1 MKALSPL
8 YFPDTIIDSTIGL
21 PLASCFETIYCLC
34 PIDDL
39 SDTTL
44 ESSTDPFMDTDF
56 CQVHIPCPLTEEDRQ
71 GFVHLLKEIRTHGSD
86 FIDQLKM
93 MTLASITDHGRQR
106 AESSGGILSALFAGT
121 ESVKKQEDKK
131 TALELWQARL
141 LLKLAEI
148 IDREEK
154 QLSEQMSSIDTMQTE
169 MLSNLQ
175 GKGDGNSNDPSLSKL
190 KAQTKPLSSITENH
204 RFRAWLTLFSH
215 WASDE
220 IPVWISH
227 RKSAVEGL
235 FETYEKMSNRGVE
248 ELFSLSLPALGTDTA
263 ESGIKTLN
271 EFRKRT
277 VSLHAQMDKQ
287 LNTLLVNGNIKKPD
301 WPDAE
306 WQQAID
312 DFFPQP
318 DYSRATLTFYLL
330 SGISFTQLMG
340 RSETE
345 NTSAGNS
352 VLCTIEPTIPGE

>member
-71 GFVHLLKEIRTHGSD
+71 GFVHLLKEINTHGSD

-93 MTLASITDHGRQR
+93 MTIASITNHGRQR
-106 AESSGGILSALFAGT
+106 GESSGGILSAIFSGT
-121 ESVKKQEDKK
+121 DSVKKQADKE

-141 LLKLAEI
+141 LLKLAET
-148 IDREEK
+148 IDLEEK
-154 QLSEQMSSIDTMQTE
+154 LLSEQMSSIDIMETE

-175 GKGDGNSNDPSLSKL
+175 GNGETRGNDPVFSEP

-204 RFRAWLTLFSH
+204 RLKAWLTLYSH
-215 WASDE
+215 WATDD
-220 IPVWISH
+220 IPIWVSH
-227 RKSAVEGL
+227 RKSAVEAL
-235 FETYEKMSNRGVE
+235 FETYEKTCNRGVE
-248 ELFSLSLPALGTDTA
+248 ELFSLLLPTIGSVEMED
-263 ESGIKTLN
+263 GIKVLS
-271 EFRKRT
+271 EFRKRA
-277 VSLHAQMDKQ
+277 VSLHVQMANQ
-287 LNTLLVNGNIKKPD
+287 LNNLLVHENLNEPD
-301 WPDAE
+301 WSDTE

-312 DFFPQP
+312 QFFPQP
-318 DYSRATLTFYLL
+318 AFSRAILRCYLL
-330 SGISFTQLMG
+330 KDLPITKLVKKRHKGRTGIPNTIVCLIEAPAG
-340 RSETE
+340 R
-345 NTSAGNS
+345 
-352 VLCTIEPTIPGE
+352 P